1 MLNIELSSNP
11 EIVSIVASYC
21 VPAGDQRSCVI
32 ARISQCSSDIRLG
45 LQPEL
50 LTQLF
55 DQLEPDNTVV
65 NTWEVPVGP
74 YNLGTS
80 SLKRRN

>member
-1 MLNIELSSNP
+1 MLNIEVLSNL
-11 EIVSIVASYC
+11 EFVCIIASYC
-21 VPAGDQRSCVI
+21 APAGDQRTCVI
-32 ARISQCSSDIRLG
+32 AGISQCSSDIRLG

-50 LTQLF
+50 LTTF

-74 YNLGTS
+74 YDLGTS

>member
-1 MLNIELSSNP
+1 MFNIEVLSNL
-11 EIVSIVASYC
+11 EVVSIVASYC
-21 VPAGDQRSCVI
+21 VPAGDQRPCVI

-55 DQLEPDNTVV
+55 DQLEPDNTVE
-65 NTWEVPVGP
+65 NTWGVPVGS

-80 SLKRRN
+80 SFLRRN

>member
-1 MLNIELSSNP
+1 MLNIEVLSNS

-32 ARISQCSSDIRLG
+32 ARISQCCSDIRLG

-50 LTQLF
+50 LTTF

-65 NTWEVPVGP
+65 NTWEGPVGP
-74 YNLGTS
+74 YDLGTS

>member
-1 MLNIELSSNP
+1 MLNIEVLSNL

-21 VPAGDQRSCVI
+21 VPAGDQRTCVT
-32 ARISQCSSDIRLG
+32 ARISQCNSDIRLG

-50 LTQLF
+50 LTTF